1 MARTARKAQ
10 SLADD
15 EGMGEALAVVLGHAE
30 EEGTVEW
37 ADVRSDL
44 TSGQWGRLIQT
55 GILVDAGNAD
65 GFVVDDPE
73 AVREA
78 VGGEVE
84 APSTSTKTDTSTE
97 SSPAS
102 PSTPDSESAAGDPED
117 AEETS
122 WSIYDKAAAVGAV
135 AMFAGYTFTPARNLV
150 GGTMDV
156 FLGPFE
162 SLLPFYVVVLML
174 AMFTGLYSTLL
185 QANLMNME
193 KMGEYQQR
201 MKEIQ
206 SRRKDA
212 KERGDDEE
220 VQAIQEE
227 QMDAMGDQ
235 LGMFK
240 EQFRPMVWIMLI
252 TIPVFLWMYWKIGA
266 RGGAS
271 HGLGNA
277 TVVLP
282 MIGEVGWTVGV
293 LGPIQAWILWY
304 FLCSMGFTQIIRKA
318 LDIQTTPTG

>member
-15 EGMGEALAVVLGHAE
+15 EGMGEAMAVVLGCAE
-30 EEGTVEW
+30 EQGTVEW

-55 GILVDAGNAD
+55 GILIDAGDAD

-84 APSTSTKTDTSTE
+84 TPSTGTSTE

-102 PSTPDSESAAGDPED
+102 PSTPGSESEAGDSDD
-117 AEETS
+117 AEGAS
-122 WSIYDKAAAVGAV
+122 WSIYDKAAAVGSV

-206 SRRKDA
+206 ARRKDA

-266 RGGAS
+266 RGGVS
-271 HGLGNA
+271 HGLGDA